1 MYAGFRRI
9 LPLLWCCVAPACV
22 ARGNSQTLTVG
33 YSFIGQDPRP
43 ALMIGLEGAFI
54 AHTGVKPG
62 TNQPNR
68 PFDLN
73 FERPA
78 GVAATASSGLMIDGI
93 QRVPYAAAGIDL
105 LLGVSRRVNSGL
117 GGQVLYNEH
126 WGAVMRGWISAP
138 VFHVHDATVAVGT
151 MLRCQ
156 LAGQEHTGCG
166 VLLMFSREQM

>member
-1 MYAGFRRI
+1 
-9 LPLLWCCVAPACV
+9 
-22 ARGNSQTLTVG
+22 
-33 YSFIGQDPRP
+33 
-43 ALMIGLEGAFI
+43 MIGLEGAFI
-54 AHTGVKPG
+54 AHTGYKPG
-62 TNQPNR
+62 TDQPNR

-78 GVAATASSGLMIDGI
+78 GVAATASSGLFIDAN

-138 VFHVHDATVAVGT
+138 VAHVQNVTVAIGA

-166 VLLMFSREQM
+166 VLLTFSRERM